1 MYWVTDWVL
10 ASAKYGLP
18 WLIFGLYLVGAWVLS
33 GWAMRLLRGLLSRLT
48 ARGAI
53 RMDEKQLSEAS
64 RPVRFVVMMVGLGL
78 GIDALTTRL
87 PGLETL
93 MPEFVWIKR
102 GVVALIILAVTG
114 LINGVAKAAMDWYL
128 HNLAQQTRSTWDDE
142 LLPLL
147 RRVLS
152 VVLYFIAISFILT
165 SFGVNITALVTTA
178 GVASLAVSLAAQD
191 TLSNVIG
198 GVMILVDRPFRVGD
212 MIELLDG
219 RTGIVQEISL
229 RTTRIRQFD
238 GNALVVPNK
247 DMANTRLIN
256 YAQPTLRAAIR
267 QTIRVALDTDVDKA
281 KQVVLHTIEAH
292 PEVLK
297 DPAPVVRFTAFG
309 ASSLDLFMSC
319 WVEDFN
325 HMWRIQDELNTSIL
339 RAFRAAGIEL
349 AMEHQAVWIHLDDD
363 GEIPAEG
370 RQIAPKGEE

>member
-1 MYWVTDWVL
+1 MHWVSDWMYL
-10 ASAKYGLP
+10 SAKYGVP
-18 WLIFGLYLVGAWVLS
+18 WLIFGLYLVGAWFLS
-33 GWAMRLLRGLLSRLT
+33 GWAMKLLRGLLSRLT

-53 RMDEKQLSEAS
+53 RLEEAQLTEAA
-64 RPVRFVVMMVGLGL
+64 RPVRFVVMMVGLAL
-78 GIDALTTRL
+78 GINALIIRL
-87 PGLETL
+87 PGL
-93 MPEFVWIKR
+93 MSSWPEFVWIER
-102 GVVALIILAVTG
+102 GVVALIILAITS
-114 LINGVAKAAMDWYL
+114 LINGVVKAAMDWYL
-128 HNLAQQTRSTWDDE
+128 HNLAHQTRSTWDDE

-147 RRVLS
+147 RKVVS
-152 VVLYFIAISFILT
+152 VVLYFIAISIILT
-165 SFGVNITALVTTA
+165 NFGVNITALVTTA

-198 GVMILVDRPFRVGD
+198 GIMILVDRPFRVGD

-219 RTGIVQEISL
+219 RSGIVQEISL

-247 DMANTRLIN
+247 DMANSRLIN

-281 KQVVLHTIEAH
+281 KEVVLRTIQAH

-297 DPAPVVRFTAFG
+297 DPAPIVRFATFG

-325 HMWRIQDELNTSIL
+325 TMWRVQDELNTSIL
-339 RAFRAAGIEL
+339 RALRAAGIEL
-349 AMEHQAVWIHLDDD
+349 ATQHQTVWIHMEDEGDTAS
-363 GEIPAEG
+363 PG
-370 RQIAPKGEE
+370 RQIASQGEE